1 MPEQI
6 KGGGS
11 LATSWLQLADFTNAF
26 LWKSVIFVIGNNNSL
41 AILFKLVCP
50 NVQQLLDYYI

>member
-26 LWKSVIFVIGNNNSL
+26 LWKSVIFVIGNNTSL
-41 AILFKLVCP
+41 VIFYTLVCQ
-50 NVQQLLDYYI
+50 NVRTSSVW